1 MQQASS
7 ERSAS
12 GRLFRLTLVLL
23 GNALMRIA
31 GGAGGVLVGLYLVE
45 LANRGAAVGAT
56 LVGTLGAVSFAAELV
71 GALPM
76 GVLSDRFTPRL
87 LMVSGALLGA
97 LATQLFGM
105 SGLVTIFF
113 LSRALEGLAAAAGA
127 PPILAHLTDV
137 TEGDETLR
145 GKAMSYFELSLL
157 AGLGLGGVVGSQL
170 WTALNTKAFAAV
182 AVVYLCSAVLLTLGA
197 VGSRKQHSEHALS
210 GLVRA
215 LRQPSLQRLAPAWLC
230 INTIG
235 GLWLGSTLPFLM
247 TLKDRQGQYLTGLFA
262 DTPEK
267 FGYIQLGYVIVFA
280 TGVTAWSFV
289 MARFSR
295 IRVLRLALFAMFFA
309 CAGFYV
315 INHSQD
321 WSDGARRVL
330 LAAVALCVMV
340 ESGFTPAALALLA
353 DIVGSQSGRGAAMG
367 VYSVLLSIGAIIGS
381 LMAGVLGARFAVDGL
396 IHGTVVMAVIAMI
409 AVNRLKALTPDQGI
423 TVSVAT
429 PKSDTINP

>member
-1 MQQASS
+1 MQQASNKQL
-7 ERSAS
+7 AS
-12 GRLFRLTLVLL
+12 SDLFRLTLVLI

-31 GGAGGVLVGLYLVE
+31 GSAGGVLVGLYLVE
-45 LANRGAAVGAT
+45 LANRGAAVDAT

-105 SGLVTIFF
+105 SGMVTIFF
-113 LSRALEGLAAAAGA
+113 LARALEGLAAAAGA

-145 GKAMSYFELSLL
+145 GKVMSYFELSLL

-170 WTALNTKAFAAV
+170 WTAINTKAFAAI
-182 AVVYLCSAVLLTLGA
+182 AVVYLCSAVLLAMGA
-197 VGSRKQHSEHALS
+197 VGSRKQRSEHALS
-210 GLVRA
+210 GLVKA

-247 TLKDRQGQYLTGLFA
+247 TLKDQRGQYLTGLFA
-262 DTPEK
+262 DAPDK

-280 TGVTAWSFV
+280 TGVTAWSFA
-289 MARFSR
+289 MGRFSR
-295 IRVLRLALFAMFFA
+295 IRVLRIALVGMFFA
-309 CAGFYV
+309 CAGFYAL
-315 INHSQD
+315 NHSQG
-321 WSDGARRVL
+321 WPDGARQGL
-330 LAAVALCVMV
+330 LAAIALCVMV

-353 DIVGSQSGRGAAMG
+353 DVVGAQTGRGAAMG
-367 VYSVLLSIGAIIGS
+367 VYSVLLSVGAIIGS
-381 LMAGVLGARFAVDGL
+381 LIAGVMGARFAVDGL
-396 IHGTVVMAVIAMI
+396 IHGTVAMAVIALL
-409 AVNRLKALTPDQGI
+409 AVEWLRHLETEKAAQLKFQEE
-423 TVSVAT
+423 
-429 PKSDTINP
+429 